1 MSRIHFP
8 TRILCVLL
16 PALLLLAACE
26 KSATDIIDPCAPER
40 VTVEAAKVNN
50 LMREFDDAAQLAAR
64 VSQDQ
69 LVSVIPSLQEIRR
82 RAEDQVV
89 PDCLETLKTL
99 QVTHMNTVVNTLLS
113 FVGGADPDLLVQG
126 IALARHQHEEYNQE
140 LARLLGATYVPPA
153 TAPAGADTPAAAP
166 SAWVTNP
173 GPEQAGIRAQ
183 PDVETGVLAWLDPG
197 LSMAAVGVTED
208 GRWVQVV
215 DSQGNPGWIEA
226 GDVTVTGGEALPVVT
241 PAP

>member
-1 MSRIHFP
+1 MTRIHP
-8 TRILCVLL
+8 STRILCVLL
-16 PALLLLAACE
+16 PALFLLTACE
-26 KSATDIIDPCAPER
+26 KSAPGTPDPCAPENIIAGANR
-40 VTVEAAKVNN
+40 VNG

-64 VSQDQ
+64 VSRDQ
-69 LVSVIPSLQEIRR
+69 LVSIIPSLQEIRR

-99 QVTHMNTVVNTLLS
+99 QVTHMNTVINTLLS
-113 FVGGADPDLLVQG
+113 FVSGADPNLLVQG

-140 LARLLGATYVPPA
+140 LARLLGATYVPPSA
-153 TAPAGADTPAAAP
+153 EPTAADTPAAAP

-173 GPEQAGIRAQ
+173 GPEQAGIRARPQ
-183 PDVETGVLAWLDPG
+183 VEAAVLAWLDPG
-197 LSMAAVGVTED
+197 LSMAAIGVTEG

-215 DSQGNPGWIEA
+215 DSQGNPGWIEV
-226 GDVTVTGGEALPVVT
+226 GDVTVTGGETLLVVT